1 MKELMV
7 RTVGKT
13 ENTGGVAS
21 SNMLVMK
28 ELMFRDVGK
37 SKKIRGV
44 GIFFPPWFELG

>member
-37 SKKIRGV
+37 SKNPGGYNI
-44 GIFFPPWFELG
+44 PPWFE